1 MNEYGQGFQ
10 EGYNDA
16 MGVVGHAAMYDEDE
30 HLWWR
35 IGCGHHQNLY
45 EAAVE
50 RYEQAEAAIA
60 RVRDVC
66 DRIWDDARYA
76 HKYGFLEGVREVR
89 YALDAIE
96 VPHHTTGSRA
106 WCLEGLPEWC
116 YHQIPCDSCQRAR
129 QGDPWEIIERLTAE
143 VEALRASVQRVRELH
158 APIDDPDTE
167 PEDRWCVECVKG
179 WDGEDWSRVQWP
191 CATIRASIWHKGNAD
206 GADDVGD
213 ER

>member
-1 MNEYGQGFQ
+1 MSDDWIAADRDHLLRMEREKTARTTARWQDPTALYDDRGRFI
-10 EGYNDA
+10 
-16 MGVVGHAAMYDEDE
+16 GH
-30 HLWWR
+30 
-35 IGCGHHQNLY
+35 
-45 EAAVE
+45 
-50 RYEQAEAAIA
+50 
-60 RVRDVC
+60 
-66 DRIWDDARYA
+66 
-76 HKYGFLEGVREVR
+76 
-89 YALDAIE
+89 AIE

-106 WCLEGLPEWC
+106 WCLKGLPEWC
-116 YHQIPCDSCQRAR
+116 YPQIPCDSCQRAR

-191 CATIRASIWHKGNAD
+191 CATIRASIWHEGNAD